1 MDEITV
7 TDGPVLRALRED
19 DLPFLL
25 RLSTDPAALG
35 PFEWPGFTDVRTH
48 RRRWETDGYITSTSA
63 MLAISIDDDAVAGI
77 GLWKSE
83 GRGTPAGVTYEIG
96 IALLPEYRG
105 RGLGTAA
112 QQLLVDYLF
121 DRTTANRIEALTNG
135 ENHAEQRTLEKLGF
149 RREGL
154 MRQRSFF
161 GGRYHDVAI
170 YGLLRDEAR
179 GGQAAERRH
188 IAAE

>member
-1 MDEITV
+1 MV
-7 TDGPVLRALRED
+7 AAGPVLRALRED
-19 DLPFLL
+19 DLPFLV

-48 RRRWETDGYITSTSA
+48 RRRWEADGYISATSA
-63 MLAISIDDDAVAGI
+63 TLAIADGEAVAGI
-77 GLWKSE
+77 ALWKSE

-135 ENHAEQRTLEKLGF
+135 ENYAEQRALEKLGF
-149 RREGL
+149 RHEGL
-154 MRQRSFF
+154 MRQRSFI
-161 GGRYHDVAI
+161 GGRYHDVVI
-170 YGLLRDEAR
+170 YGLLREEAR
-179 GGQAAERRH
+179 GK
-188 IAAE
+188 